1 MSKAYLTIDDSPTK
15 ITPDIVNYLI
25 GKGITPIL
33 NFIGQKVDTYFD
45 EAVYAVK
52 RGAIIGNHS
61 YSHEHFSELSL
72 NDCLSEIQKTEYEI
86 DRVYKVAGIERKH
99 HFFRFPYGDKG
110 GENQKELQNMFRGEF
125 HFDRLDDTNI
135 NFDWWKENH
144 LNTDI
149 DLLWTFDFAEYQLPW
164 RNGYTW
170 DSILERIYDKNPVM
184 GGVLLQN
191 SATHIILMHDTEET
205 NDYMHEY
212 YRKIIDYVISLGV
225 QFIQPKFITN

>member
-1 MSKAYLTIDDSPTK
+1 M
-15 ITPDIVNYLI
+15 
-25 GKGITPIL
+25 PI
-33 NFIGQKVDTYFD
+33 
-45 EAVYAVK
+45 
-52 RGAIIGNHS
+52 R
-61 YSHEHFSELSL
+61 
-72 NDCLSEIQKTEYEI
+72 
-86 DRVYKVAGIERKH
+86 
-99 HFFRFPYGDKG
+99 
-110 GENQKELQNMFRGEF
+110 
-125 HFDRLDDTNI
+125 
-135 NFDWWKENH
+135 
-144 LNTDI
+144 NTDI